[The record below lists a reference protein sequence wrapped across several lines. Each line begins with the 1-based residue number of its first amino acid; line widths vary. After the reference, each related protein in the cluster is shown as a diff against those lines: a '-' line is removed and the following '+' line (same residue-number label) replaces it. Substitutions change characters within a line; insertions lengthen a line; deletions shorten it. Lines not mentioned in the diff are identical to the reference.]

1 MLKFASALHW
11 FTGEFGL
18 IQSNNGLQIYGA
30 GIISSKGKSIYS
42 LESEIPI
49 CLEFDLNKVI
59 KTEYETD
66 SFQKTYFVIKS
77 FQQLFDMLNNLDWKK
92 IKQ

>member
-11 FTGEFGL
+11 FTGEFVL